1 MGLESMP
8 LKDFAVAQSQLDV
21 IFLSRAL
28 NEAGGNQKSAAE
40 LLGLTYDQFRGL
52 YRKYKHLL
60 K

>member
-1 MGLESMP
+1 MP
-8 LKDFAVAQSQLDV
+8 LKDFSVAQSQLDV

-28 NEAGGNQKSAAE
+28 NEAGGNQKIAAE

>member
-1 MGLESMP
+1 MP
-8 LKDFAVAQSQLDV
+8 LKDFSVAQSQLDV

-28 NEAGGNQKSAAE
+28 NEAGGHQKIAAE